1 MLDNV
6 DISKVLFLDI
16 ECVSSTEKYSDL
28 NEDMQYLWKLK
39 AATALKRYGEKIN
52 DEDAEAAYMEKA
64 GIYAEFGKIICI
76 SVGIVFRNKDKNL
89 QLRLKTFAN
98 HDEKKLLEDF
108 NEMLAKYYPNPNT
121 MYFCGHN
128 IKEFD
133 IPYMCRRMIINYL
146 KLPPTMNIA
155 GKKPWETKHL
165 LDTMELWKFGDRKSW
180 TSLKLLA
187 GVLGFPSPKDDIDGS
202 EVGRVYWA
210 DKDLE
215 RIGIYCEKDVLAT
228 VQLFLRY
235 KLLPLLI
242 EEQIS
247 SATKWGDIEAEKPA
261 EIAVEKEEE
270 KQIEEASEEE
280 QKSEIVVEKEEET
293 TVVAEDAITEEAVV
307 EEETPVKEKKKKKK

>member
-1 MLDNV
+1 MLDNI
-6 DISKVLFLDI
+6 DIAKVLFLDI
-16 ECVSSTEKYSDL
+16 ECVSATEKYTDL
-28 NEDMQYLWKLK
+28 SEEMQYLWKLK
-39 AATALKRYGEKIN
+39 AATALKRYGEKIS
-52 DEDAEAAYMEKA
+52 DEDAEGAYVEKA

-76 SVGIVFRNKDKNL
+76 SVGIVFRDKDKSL
-89 QLRLKTFAN
+89 KLRLKTFAN

-108 NEMLAKYYPNPNT
+108 NKMLAQYYPDPSR

-235 KLLPLLI
+235 KLMPLLE
-242 EEQIS
+242 EEQVS
-247 SATKWGDIEAEKPA
+247 SATKWDEIEDEQVA
-261 EIAVEKEEE
+261 EIVVNSEEE
-270 KQIEEASEEE
+270 KQVEESNEDEKIADVTVVNEEE
-280 QKSEIVVEKEEET
+280 IPKE
-293 TVVAEDAITEEAVV
+293 
-307 EEETPVKEKKKKKK
+307 EKKKKGKK

>member
-1 MLDNV
+1 MLDNI
-6 DISKVLFLDI
+6 DIAKVLFLDI
-16 ECVSSTEKYSDL
+16 ECVSSTKKYTDL
-28 NEDMQYLWKLK
+28 SEDMQYLWRLK
-39 AATALKRYGEKIN
+39 AATALKRYGEKISE
-52 DEDAEAAYMEKA
+52 EDAEAAYVEKA

-76 SVGIVFRNKDKNL
+76 SVGIVFRDKEKNL

-108 NEMLAKYYPNPNT
+108 NKMLAQYYPDLNR

-235 KLLPLLI
+235 KLMPLLA
-242 EEQIS
+242 EEQVS
-247 SATKWGDIEAEKPA
+247 SATKWEEIEDEKVLEITTPEDKKAEENAKEVTMEDKAEK
-261 EIAVEKEEE
+261 EVETDDKE
-270 KQIEEASEEE
+270 
-280 QKSEIVVEKEEET
+280 EIVVEEDTEKEE
-293 TVVAEDAITEEAVV
+293 D
-307 EEETPVKEKKKKKK
+307 